1 VLITK
6 REKMKK
12 GEKSGP
18 KFGDLKLRPEKRQA

>member
-6 REKMKK
+6 REKMK